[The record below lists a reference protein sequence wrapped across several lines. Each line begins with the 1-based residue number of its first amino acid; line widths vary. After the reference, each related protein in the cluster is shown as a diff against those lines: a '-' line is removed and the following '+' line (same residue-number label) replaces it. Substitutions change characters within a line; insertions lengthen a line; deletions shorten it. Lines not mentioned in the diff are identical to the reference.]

1 MGCQFIIRTDQR
13 SLKFLLVQRM
23 VTLDHQK
30 WLCKL
35 LGFDFDIEYK
45 PGSTNR
51 VADAL
56 SHIPSQAALS
66 SLSVPRVLQLEDLPK
81 EISMDPKL
89 SLIQQALSQSQPA
102 GYSLIQTFL

>member
-1 MGCQFIIRTDQR
+1 MTVVRSVQKWRHDFMGRKFIVRTDQR

-35 LGFDFDIEYK
+35 LGYDFDIESK
-45 PGSTNR
+45 TGASNR

-56 SHIPSQAALS
+56 SAF
-66 SLSVPRVLQLEDLPK
+66 
-81 EISMDPKL
+81 
-89 SLIQQALSQSQPA
+89 PA
-102 GYSLIQTFL
+102 I